1 MEIGL
6 LGLLIIIA
14 LATYFKKS
22 FESDTV
28 DYGKKISELEKEIS
42 RKMER
47 SVNLQRNGKIKEY
60 ALATKEISELQDKLD
75 AVRREG

>member
-22 FESDTV
+22 FESDTGI
-28 DYGKKISELEKEIS
+28 DNYD
-42 RKMER
+42 
-47 SVNLQRNGKIKEY
+47 
-60 ALATKEISELQDKLD
+60 LASTTINMILCILI
-75 AVRREG
+75 